1 MSASVRWDLALE
13 VARWEFRRFAKPK
26 QLLWSLIIALVSASV
41 GFGVVRLLDNDD
53 ERVQLAVVGEPIA
66 GAVGDTLGERFAI
79 RHAASDE
86 LPVLREAVAG
96 GDLDGLLMRADTGAV
111 QLFLGGR
118 AGWRSDLEAALGA
131 ARQQARLAESGIAPE
146 QLAHVF
152 E

>member
-1 MSASVRWDLALE
+1 
-13 VARWEFRRFAKPK
+13 
-26 QLLWSLIIALVSASV
+26 
-41 GFGVVRLLDNDD
+41 
-53 ERVQLAVVGEPIA
+53 
-66 GAVGDTLGERFAI
+66 
-79 RHAASDE
+79 ASDE

-152 E
+152 EPVELDVVYHEDGSGPTRGGEVMLAIGVLVFAFIGLTTGLGYAFAGISGEKQQRITEQVVSAVPPQSWMDGKL